1 MTGVYNVPYSPP
13 PGPGRRI
20 SSLWGK
26 RSIGKENQVGIES
39 GRDGKGNEKRKEGFW
54 GSNNHSFPLIS
65 SYERRGRGIMEN
77 YIHAWIIMIYIYM
90 YFR

>member
-1 MTGVYNVPYSPP
+1 MFHILLPRGRGEEYQVY
-13 PGPGRRI
+13 GEDDQLGKKI
-20 SSLWGK
+20 KWGK
-26 RSIGKENQVGIES
+26 S
-39 GRDGKGNEKRKEGFW
+39 GEGKGNEKRKEGFW

-65 SYERRGRGIMEN
+65 SYEGRGRGIMEN